1 MNGNSSLVGSWLNFA
16 QQPADQGG
24 LGLAPHQAAGLV
36 GNLVNESGQNLP
48 AWGPTGDNG
57 TAWGTAQWRGPRLA
71 ALKNMF
77 PDNYQSPEAQMQ
89 FMRHEMMGPENKA
102 YRALM
107 AATTPEEAATA
118 VNQHYERSADTTGN
132 REKAAR
138 QLMAQFGGA
147 GGGTGALAFSPEED
161 EGGSTGSTGGALSAN
176 SALGTG
182 ALQTLM
188 PGVEGAGESKGGKHK
203 WSSALT
209 GMAAALASIS
219 SPQQAYALS
228 ALSKQLKDGDADEAP
243 TYKISVGK
251 DGRIIRV
258 NPKTGAVDAIGG
270 NPAGPAQ
277 PQMLGDV
284 SKTGGDYLKTLD
296 PVTQKIIN
304 SWHDG
309 TGVAPSGYQLKNPQ
323 VQQQIAAAQQAFP
336 DMDFQKLPE
345 RNTFVKDM
353 AKTNPASIGGQIS
366 TSLASLKH
374 MGNLAQSY
382 LDLNNSNG
390 GGITQAAHGMNYLK
404 DTFGGTDRSAHA
416 AALDTHGGLA
426 SGEITKFIT
435 GTGGG
440 VHEREER
447 KKKLA
452 NSHYSPEEAAGVLEA
467 QRQDLKEKHEVL
479 VEKAK
484 NTMGESWL
492 AKHPEIAQQYDELDS
507 GLRDRIAQLKS
518 NGHTAQKSAAPSAL
532 PKGVTSIK
540 VIQP

>member
-36 GNLVNESGQNLP
+36 GNLVHESGQGLQP
-48 AWGPTGDNG
+48 WGPSGDNG
-57 TAWGTAQWRGPRLA
+57 TAWGTAQWRGDRLA
-71 ALKNMF
+71 SLKQMF
-77 PDNYQSPEAQMQ
+77 PDTYQTPEAQMQ

-102 YRALM
+102 YKALM
-107 AATTPEEAATA
+107 AAGSPEDAATA
-118 VNQHYERSADTTGN
+118 VNQMYERSADTTGN

-138 QLMAQFGGA
+138 QLMGQFGGA
-147 GGGTGALAFSPEED
+147 GDTGALSFSPEDNED
-161 EGGSTGSTGGALSAN
+161 TSSTGALNAN
-176 SALGTG
+176 SALGQG
-182 ALQTLM
+182 ALQQLM
-188 PGVEGAGESKGGKHK
+188 PGVEADSKGGKHRI
-203 WSSALT
+203 SSALA
-209 GMAAALASIS
+209 GIGASLASIS
-219 SPQQAYALS
+219 SPQQSYALS
-228 ALSKQLKDGDADEAP
+228 QISKQLKDDDKDAAP
-243 TYKISVGK
+243 SYKVSVGK

-270 NPAGPAQ
+270 QAANAA

-284 SKTGGDYLKTLD
+284 SKTGDEYFKTLD
-296 PVTQKIIN
+296 PVSQKIIS

-309 TGVAPSGYQLKNPQ
+309 TGVAPSGYQLKNPE
-323 VQQQIAAAQQAFP
+323 VQRQIAAAQQAFP

-390 GGITQAAHGMNYLK
+390 GGWTQAAHGMNYLK
-404 DTFGGTDRSAHA
+404 DNFGGTDRSAQA

-452 NSHYSPEEAAGVLEA
+452 NSTYSPEEAASVLDA

-484 NTMGESWL
+484 NTMGAGWL
-492 AKHPEIAQQYDELDS
+492 SKHPEIGQQFEELDTQ
-507 GLRDRIAQLKS
+507 LRDKISTLRS
-518 NGHTAQKSAAPSAL
+518 NGASAKKPSAAPAINHDAIDAEL
-532 PKGVTSIK
+532 KRRGL
-540 VIQP
+540 